1 MNISE
6 TYEDLRQK
14 INNML
19 KTYLIHQSV
28 YLMNNIPEE
37 HRDGA
42 KMIISLMVQELEK

>member
-14 INNML
+14 MNNML
-19 KTYLIHQSV
+19 KTYIIHQSAF
-28 YLMNNIPEE
+28 LMDKIPEK

-42 KMIISLMVQELEK
+42 NMIISLMVQELEK